1 MQSELLLN
9 TVMSDFQLSAHHR
22 LWLFTP
28 AEVELFRILANS
40 RLAESGFIAGSP
52 SQEPKD
58 DAVEEIPQ
66 MYTTS
71 KATQEAGAVKIE
83 DMKVEKTDE
92 ALQII
97 EDEEYL
103 LRHFTRQMDMCMSK
117 QETRTLGF
125 VSCESKHWRVSATAI
140 VYFRRFYLNNSMST
154 HDPRIIMLG
163 CLILAGKSEESRV
176 ERMSELSAL
185 NPDCTP
191 QRMLTAELLVIQGLN
206 FNTKIFHPINF
217 CQTLMSDIKRKYS
230 TKSQIRAKDVPTVE
244 PHVFEKWLP
253 SAENVL
259 AALQYTNA
267 CLLYTPLDIAFSALY
282 LTEFNSFKAS
292 LVVVD
297 EDAIQVTVK
306 TEQGSTAVSG
316 SAVTAAA
323 LKKSF
328 FLQYFSER
336 FGTIQYSL
344 SMSCVE
350 GIASL
355 LEAGQNCQDG
365 HEISQV
371 YAAMKRL
378 RSRARWGH
386 SQKKQ
391 KKGAI
396 KKEVVET
403 AVGVTME
410 TDIVAGEI
418 SASAVHSSK
427 RIKLTLKVEE

>member
-1 MQSELLLN
+1 
-9 TVMSDFQLSAHHR
+9 MSDFQLSAHHR

-28 AEVELFRILANS
+28 AEVESFRILANS
-40 RLAESGFIAGSP
+40 RLAESGFIAGSA

-71 KATQEAGAVKIE
+71 KATQEEGAVKIE
-83 DMKVEKTDE
+83 NMKVEKTDE
-92 ALQII
+92 ALQTI

-191 QRMLTAELLVIQGLN
+191 ERMLTAELLVIQGLN

-230 TKSQIRAKDVPTVE
+230 TKSQIRAKDAPAVE

-282 LTEFNSFKAS
+282 LTEFNIYAFKAS

-297 EDAIQVTVK
+297 KDAIQFTVK
-306 TEQGSTAVSG
+306 TEQGSAAVSG
-316 SAVTAAA
+316 SAATAAA
-323 LKKSF
+323 LTKSV

-336 FGTIQYSL
+336 FGTTQYSL

-355 LEAGQNCQDG
+355 LELGQNCQDG

-371 YAAMKRL
+371 HAAMKRL
-378 RSRARWGH
+378 RRRARWGH

-396 KKEVVET
+396 EKEKEVVET
-403 AVGVTME
+403 AVGVGVSME
-410 TDIVAGEI
+410 TDMVAGEI

>member
-1 MQSELLLN
+1 
-9 TVMSDFQLSAHHR
+9 MSDFQESAHHQ

-28 AEVELFRILANS
+28 AEVESFRLLANS
-40 RLAESGFIAGSP
+40 RVAGSGFIAGS
-52 SQEPKD
+52 SSLEPKD
-58 DAVEEIPQ
+58 GAPEEIPQ

-71 KATQEAGAVKIE
+71 KAVQGEGAIKIAN
-83 DMKVEKTDE
+83 MKVEKTAQ
-92 ALQII
+92 ALQTL
-97 EDEEYL
+97 EEEEYL

-117 QETRTLGF
+117 QEARTLGF
-125 VSCESKHWRVSATAI
+125 VSCEAKHWRVSATSI

-154 HDPRIIMLG
+154 HDPRVIMLG

-176 ERMSELSAL
+176 ERMNELLAL

-206 FNTKIFHPINF
+206 FNTKIFHPMNF
-217 CQTLMSDIKRKYS
+217 CQALMSDIKRKYS
-230 TKSQIRAKDVPTVE
+230 TKSQIRAKDVPAVE

-282 LTEFNSFKAS
+282 LTESNAFNAS
-292 LVVVD
+292 LVVINKD
-297 EDAIQVTVK
+297 IIHVTVK
-306 TEQGSTAVSG
+306 TEQGSAFAAVNG
-316 SAVTAAA
+316 SAVSAEA
-323 LKKSF
+323 LKKTC
-328 FLQYFSER
+328 FLHYFSGQ
-336 FGTIQYSL
+336 FGATQYSL

-355 LEAGQNCQDG
+355 LEAAQNCQDG
-365 HEISQV
+365 HGISQV
-371 YAAMKRL
+371 HAAMKRL
-378 RSRARWGH
+378 RSRARWGS
-386 SQKKQ
+386 SQKGQ

-396 KKEVVET
+396 KKENVKVVT
-403 AVGVTME
+403 S
-410 TDIVAGEI
+410 TDMDTVDGEI
-418 SASAVHSSK
+418 SASTVHSNK